1 MPHKEK
7 AGALATPTASRGLHD
22 DRTNSQRCASAQD
35 EISAEIIGSDTATAI
50 GATVHVRAPVLP
62 GGAP

>member
-1 MPHKEK
+1 
-7 AGALATPTASRGLHD
+7 LHD